1 MENTGNPKPV
11 RAYAA
16 PRIVTIGSVASLTAA
31 GGDKVADSWQGDTHT
46 ALDWNKR
53 NSAAP
58 ETISPADLD

>member
-1 MENTGNPKPV
+1 MKSTGYPKAV

-16 PRIVTIGSVASLTAA
+16 PRIVTIGSVESLTAA

-46 ALDWNKR
+46 AVDWNKR

-58 ETISPADLD
+58 ETISTAVLD